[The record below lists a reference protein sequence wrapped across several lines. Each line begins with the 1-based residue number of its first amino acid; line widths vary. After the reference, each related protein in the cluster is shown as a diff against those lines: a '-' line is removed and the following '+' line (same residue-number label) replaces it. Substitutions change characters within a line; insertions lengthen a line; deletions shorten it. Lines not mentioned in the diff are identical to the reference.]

1 MKKEQKIIT
10 RKKIILSFTPDK
22 NIDIR
27 HFPICPYSYQKG
39 PKEYDLPHLLKEI
52 KVIAVYVRIV

>member
-22 NIDIR
+22 NIDN
-27 HFPICPYSYQKG
+27 G
-39 PKEYDLPHLLKEI
+39 LLI
-52 KVIAVYVRIV
+52 